1 MLSGASKAEAVP
13 SDYVDDDGGPLAFT
27 TFTMVKGVNKGLGED
42 LVRQSLDG
50 CFTKAAAAANKIMQ
64 AKAYGAFALDETK
77 SLTIVAMASERLV
90 SPAQQQALAA
100 LGVTGAI
107 WRQHRAVSVLGP
119 RPSVNT

>member
-1 MLSGASKAEAVP
+1 M
-13 SDYVDDDGGPLAFT
+13 AFT
-27 TFTMVKGVNKGLGED
+27 TFTMVKGCNRGLGED

-50 CFTKAAAAANKIMQ
+50 CFTKAAAAANKVMQ

-100 LGVTGAI
+100 LGVTGTI
-107 WRQHRAVSVLGP
+107 
-119 RPSVNT
+119 